1 MDSPRFL
8 RLEDVAD
15 ELNVS
20 MVQARAL
27 VRSGELKA
35 IKVGGRGVWRVE
47 RSEFEAYIAQQYQ
60 ATEQALA
67 AEEADADH
75 DVEV

>member
-47 RSEFEAYIAQQYQ
+47 RSEFEAYIAHQYTV
-60 ATEQALA
+60 TEQSLA
-67 AEEADADH
+67 SDDLEADAD
-75 DVEV
+75 V